1 MSRWTARS
9 WTICWKTRRAGG
21 LSISSPSPSSSP
33 SSLSLQVERNCEGAF
48 QASYGPTG
56 LVQCD
61 FFIRALAR
69 SRLVTAIYL
78 FNVNLITPRARSSL
92 VTSLYLRRLWKSS
105 SRGNI
110 ACTVAAGGGNTNSV
124 MEKRFPVPPFFAIF
138 LFFFKN
144 HRFAWK
150 MCRWIST
157 TKRPVDSA
165 RLFASVIISLSHWES
180 QNLIDVRLGNVFSII
195 VFLLSLGVPDVQNYC
210 HLLHIFCGLILE
222 TSISS
227 KH

>member
-21 LSISSPSPSSSP
+21 LSISSPSPSSSSSPSPSP
-33 SSLSLQVERNCEGAF
+33 SSSPSSFSLQVERNCEGAF

-110 ACTVAAGGGNTNSV
+110 ACTVAADGGNTNSV
-124 MEKRFPVPPFFAIF
+124 MEKRFPLFFAIF
-138 LFFFKN
+138 LFFQKSSFCMN
-144 HRFAWK
+144 N
-150 MCRWIST
+150 IQ
-157 TKRPVDSA
+157 VDQYHEEA
-165 RLFASVIISLSHWES
+165 GGQRTV
-180 QNLIDVRLGNVFSII
+180 VRLGSNFS
-195 VFLLSLGVPDVQNYC
+195 LSRLGNQNMQNDC
-210 HLLHIFCGLILE
+210 C
-222 TSISS
+222 SPR
-227 KH
+227 